1 MISEKQIRKLAENEL
16 NGTDNFIVQVLVRS
30 GNRIMVFV
38 DSDTEV
44 NVDDCVKLSR
54 HLEGQLDR
62 DSEDFD
68 LTVSSAGLD
77 QAFIMERQY
86 RKYLNR
92 RVDIELN
99 EGGKFTAILTDISP
113 EEIAFKK
120 LTVKHKNKAAVEGP
134 EQRLALSDIKET
146 KPAIYF
152 GK

>member
-1 MISEKQIRKLAENEL
+1 MISEKQIRKLAEAEL
-16 NGTDNFIVQVLVRS
+16 NGTDNFIVQVLVRT
-30 GNRIMVFV
+30 GNRIMVFM

-44 NVDDCVKLSR
+44 IVDDCVSLSR
-54 HLEGQLDR
+54 YLEGQLDR

-77 QAFIMERQY
+77 QAFSMERQY

-92 RVDIELN
+92 RVGIELN
-99 EGGKFTAILTDISP
+99 EGGKFTAILTDFSE

-120 LTVKHKNKAAVEGP
+120 LTVKHKSKAAVEGP
-134 EQRLALSDIKET
+134 EQRLPLSEIKET
-146 KPAIYF
+146 KPAIHF